1 MSREQ
6 RRIDRKA
13 PARGSSAGGGPSR
26 RTPVKVGSGSR
37 IPTTALA
44 IAGGIIIVI
53 ALIAY
58 LILQAN
64 NNGVNV
70 DAATKAAEDSSGSI
84 PGTYVPDQGRAHF
97 PFPFTLTETPMPFC
111 AGVKWSG
118 APEGQPSPTPV
129 SGTPTD
135 TATPGPSATPPPSGH
150 GNVALATVGAG
161 DCRSSNPPTSGKH
174 LNVQSNVD
182 VGGGNLIKIP
192 ADPDVYPPDISI
204 PRDSI
209 PHILEH
215 AMVFVGYNCAEGNS
229 DCQKVVGQMTDIV
242 NARIDRN
249 DHTSRIVMAHD
260 PDLVPGTI
268 ALASWTRLLTFTY
281 QDFDSKEA
289 DNFLAKNV
297 CRVDW
302 EGFCTSLP

>member
-13 PARGSSAGGGPSR
+13 QARGGGAGGGSSR
-26 RTPVKVGSGSR
+26 RTPVKVGGGSR
-37 IPTTALA
+37 IPTVPLA
-44 IAGGIIIVI
+44 IAGGIVVVV

-58 LILQAN
+58 LVLQADN
-64 NNGVNV
+64 SPNV
-70 DAATKAAEDSSGSI
+70 DAATKASQDSSASI

-97 PFPFTLTETPMPFC
+97 PFPFSLTETPLPFC
-111 AGVKWSG
+111 PGVKWSG
-118 APEGQPSPTPV
+118 APEGQPTFTAV
-129 SGTPTD
+129 AGTPTN
-135 TATPGPSATPPPSGH
+135 TPTPGPSPTPPPSGH

-161 DCRSSNPPTSGKH
+161 DCRASNPPSSGKH

-192 ADPDVYPPDISI
+192 ADPDVYPPDVVI

-215 AMVFVGYNCAEGNS
+215 AGVFVGYNCADGDS
-229 DCQKVVGQMTDIV
+229 ACQDVVQQLTDVV

-249 DHTSRIVMAHD
+249 DHSSRVVMARD
-260 PDLVPGTI
+260 PDLVVGTI
-268 ALASWTRLLTFTY
+268 GMASWTRVLTMTY
-281 QDFDSKEA
+281 QDFNKNTVD
-289 DNFLAKNV
+289 DFIAKNS

-302 EGFCTSLP
+302 EGFCR